1 MRQKKRGRGSDADSY
16 LQPGT
21 TSYGLA
27 KRLTDLGLPTPTGK
41 PRWNLSTLRGIWV
54 DDLKALPQ
62 VTILEVT
69 EANRD
74 HMAQRVLSLLDIT
87 STAAR

>member
-1 MRQKKRGRGSDADSY
+1 MKARN
-16 LQPGT
+16 P
-21 TSYGLA
+21 
-27 KRLTDLGLPTPTGK
+27 
-41 PRWNLSTLRGIWV
+41 WV

-74 HMAQRVLSLLDIT
+74 HMAQRALSLLDIP